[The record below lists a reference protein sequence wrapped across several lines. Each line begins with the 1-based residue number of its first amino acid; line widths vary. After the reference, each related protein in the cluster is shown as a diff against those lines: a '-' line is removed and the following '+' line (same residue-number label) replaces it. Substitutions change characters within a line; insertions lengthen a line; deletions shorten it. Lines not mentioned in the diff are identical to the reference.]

1 MPTNVVNM
9 ALWIMTVGVETLDLD
24 FPAHV
29 TLENKNRFTNVSLY
43 NGQGMGNKLVGL
55 VYLRN
60 KRSSLCLPSSL
71 ELDLFHGKVV
81 VCDRAVNSCEKKGE
95 VVHDAGVGM
104 ILMNMAAH
112 NEEVLANS
120 HILPAVAM
128 GCKAGDLIEKYLRS
142 DRNQTTLL
150 TFGGIVLNV
159 LISEKYFHLK
169 IFYTKKTF
177 YIEPNAT

>member
-9 ALWIMTVGVETLDLD
+9 ALWIMTVGVETLDSD

-29 TLENKNRFTNVSLY
+29 TLENKNRFTSVSLY
-43 NGQGMGNKLVGL
+43 SGQGMGNKPVGL

-71 ELDLFHGKVV
+71 ELDLFRGKVV
-81 VCDRAVNSCEKKGE
+81 VCNRGVNSREKKGE
-95 VVHDAGVGM
+95 VVHNAGVGM

-112 NEEVLANS
+112 DEEVLANS
-120 HILPAVAM
+120 HLLPAVAM
-128 GCKAGDLIEKYLRS
+128 GCKARDLIKKYLRS
-142 DRNQTTLL
+142 DRNQTALL

-159 LISEKYFHLK
+159 FISEKYFHLK
-169 IFYTKKTF
+169 IFYTEKTF

>member
-9 ALWIMTVGVETLDLD
+9 VLWIMTIGVETLDSD

-29 TLENKNRFTNVSLY
+29 TLENKNRFTSVSLY
-43 NGQGMGNKLVGL
+43 NGQGMGNKPVGL

-81 VCDRAVNSCEKKGE
+81 VCDRGVNSREKKGE
-95 VVHDAGVGM
+95 VVHDVGVGM
-104 ILMNMAAH
+104 ILMNLAAH
-112 NEEVLANS
+112 DEEVLANS
-120 HILPAVAM
+120 HILPAITM

-142 DRNQTTLL
+142 DCNQTALL

-159 LISEKYFHLK
+159 FISEKYFYLK
-169 IFYTKKTF
+169 IFYIEKTF
-177 YIEPNAT
+177 YIEPNAI

>member
-1 MPTNVVNM
+1 M
-9 ALWIMTVGVETLDLD
+9 
-24 FPAHV
+24 
-29 TLENKNRFTNVSLY
+29 
-43 NGQGMGNKLVGL
+43 
-55 VYLRN
+55 
-60 KRSSLCLPSSL
+60 
-71 ELDLFHGKVV
+71 
-81 VCDRAVNSCEKKGE
+81 CDRGVNSCEKKVE

-159 LISEKYFHLK
+159 LIS
-169 IFYTKKTF
+169 
-177 YIEPNAT
+177 